1 MIKYILK
8 ILIFSFIVSIFNGCS
23 LYTLVYDDTPEY
35 RQKFYSQNIYGYV
48 NKKKYFES
56 KDIEEYLE
64 TRKDRFKKPL
74 NDYINYTKKHLNDL
88 DEKK

>member
-1 MIKYILK
+1 MVK
-8 ILIFSFIVSIFNGCS
+8 ILFRFILLILITSIFSGCS

-56 KDIEEYLE
+56 KDIENYLE

-74 NDYINYTKKHLNDL
+74 NDYINYSKKNLNDL
-88 DEKK
+88 SENK

>member
-1 MIKYILK
+1 MVKFLSNSIFLL
-8 ILIFSFIVSIFNGCS
+8 LITSLFNGCS

-56 KDIEEYLE
+56 RDISDYLDK
-64 TRKDRFKKPL
+64 RRDRFKKPL
-74 NDYINYTKKHLNDL
+74 NDYINYTKHNINDL
-88 DEKK
+88 K